1 MKLNEK
7 QREYAIKK
15 KDEIKVKKQAF
26 REKNIDKIKEY
37 ERTYREK
44 NKERLKEK
52 KKECMICEC
61 GCRITKRSIKRHQAT
76 KKHIDLMNKI

>member
-1 MKLNEK
+1 MRNKENTQL
-7 QREYAIKK
+7 QK

-61 GCRITKRSIKRHQAT
+61 GCRFTKRSIKRHQAT